1 MKTEGHLRFVK
12 GVLIEY
18 VKNHNGVNQ
27 LMAQASANTL
37 AYVLDEDPIYEF
49 EDFSIDSKEVK

>member
-27 LMAQASANTL
+27 VMAQASVNTI
-37 AYVLDEDPIYEF
+37 AYVLDEDPVYEF
-49 EDFSIDSKEVK
+49 EDFPIDSKGVK